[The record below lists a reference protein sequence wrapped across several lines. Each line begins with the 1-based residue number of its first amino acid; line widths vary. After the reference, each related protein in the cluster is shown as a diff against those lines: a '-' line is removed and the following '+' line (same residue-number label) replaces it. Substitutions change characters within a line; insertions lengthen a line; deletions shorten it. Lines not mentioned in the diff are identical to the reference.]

1 MTKTPLQQV
10 KYFYNIDS
18 KMLYKVVNSKYVTTW
33 YHSKS
38 EWSYCATSA
47 RNILDAYYVVDMY
60 DLVDER
66 NLAIYK

>member
-18 KMLYKVVNSKYVTTW
+18 KMLYKVVNSKYVTMW
-33 YHSKS
+33 YRSKS

-47 RNILDAYYVVDMY
+47 RNILDAYYEGDRY